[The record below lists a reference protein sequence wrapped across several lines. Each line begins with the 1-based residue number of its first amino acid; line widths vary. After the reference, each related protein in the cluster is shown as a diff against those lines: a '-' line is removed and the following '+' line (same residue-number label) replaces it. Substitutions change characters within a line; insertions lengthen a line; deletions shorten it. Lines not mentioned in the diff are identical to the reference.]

1 LRNEAIFRDRRLDG
15 WSYGGGFGVGLGAF
29 GGLEAAEFAEGGV
42 VVALGGIDAALEAGE
57 NVAVFFEDQAEGD
70 VEDVQG
76 VFPELC
82 LDGAQA
88 AEDPFAIDEGIDEG
102 TLFGGGRLEAI
113 EVFGGELV
121 DLDSPRM
128 IRDLASMPDCRAFI
142 AERALPSSEQGPV
155 DFCELRRLAAICF
168 WVAIRGEVNRVVK
181 GWGWPRKVKLL
192 KAWGR

>member
-1 LRNEAIFRDRRLDG
+1 MRVAGVGGESLRNEAIFRDRRLDG

-82 LDGAQA
+82 LDGAEA
-88 AEDPFAIDEGIDEG
+88 AEEPFAIDEGIDEG
-102 TLFGGGRLEAI
+102 TLFGGGWLEAI

-121 DLDSPRM
+121 EGRLGFTTDDQRPGVDAGLQSVHRGAGLAF
-128 IRDLASMPDCRAFI
+128 IGARSGGFLRVAAIGRDLLLGCHT
-142 AERALPSSEQGPV
+142 G
-155 DFCELRRLAAICF
+155 
-168 WVAIRGEVNRVVK
+168 RG
-181 GWGWPRKVKLL
+181 
-192 KAWGR
+192 